1 MNEGLLVVR
10 VVVGL
15 LMAAH
20 GSQKLFGWFGGYG
33 IAGTGQFLEGLGF
46 RPGRVFATLA
56 GASETFGG
64 LLIALGFLGP
74 IGPAAVLATMI
85 VAAAT
90 VHWGHGLFVMSGGIE
105 VPLLYGAIAAGLALT
120 GSGQYSID
128 AVLGLNSL
136 WTPVV
141 AWTVLLAGIVGGF
154 GNLALRHVPGRQQ
167 VVA

>member
-1 MNEGLLVVR
+1 
-10 VVVGL
+10 
-15 LMAAH
+15 
-20 GSQKLFGWFGGYG
+20 
-33 IAGTGQFLEGLGF
+33 
-46 RPGRVFATLA
+46 
-56 GASETFGG
+56 
-64 LLIALGFLGP
+64 
-74 IGPAAVLATMI
+74 
-85 VAAAT
+85 
-90 VHWGHGLFVMSGGIE
+90 